1 MPKPNRSRFVGFT
14 QKPRTSKRKTEIET
28 QLNFNGVN
36 LEQELEQMADELA
49 EQQILNE
56 KT

>member
-36 LEQELEQMADELA
+36 LEQELE
-49 EQQILNE
+49 
-56 KT
+56 